1 MKKTA
6 IIILLISVI
15 AKAQGNIGIEAGLSK
30 AGFATM
36 TTHQETGVLKPFVAL
51 FSDVQ
56 ISNYLYV
63 SPQIGFVKRGGDLS
77 LLPSPVTSPVV
88 LTPKATKYEY
98 DLSYLDFSILLK
110 SRYTTEDGPLTVSA
124 FAGPS
129 ISYLLGGKVKEYYAV
144 GGSLGPKDVEGI
156 TTVAL
161 GLVYGAGFS
170 FQVPGG
176 EIDFRAVF
184 YTQFNSSVEANSG
197 LTLKNFTQGLGIS
210 YRADL

>member
-110 SRYTTEDGPLTVSA
+110 SRYTPEDGPLTVSA

-176 EIDFRAVF
+176 EIDFRALF

>member
-6 IIILLISVI
+6 VLILLISVFV
-15 AKAQGNIGIEAGLSK
+15 KAQGNIGIEAGLSK
-30 AGFATM
+30 AGFATI
-36 TTHQETGVLKPFVAL
+36 TTHQETAVLKPFVAV

-63 SPQIGFVKRGGDLS
+63 SPQFGFSKRGGDLS
-77 LLPSPVTSPVV
+77 LLSSPVTSPIA

-98 DLSYLDFSILLK
+98 DLNYLDFTILLK
-110 SRYTTEDGPLTVSA
+110 SRYTPEDGPLTVSA

-129 ISYLLGGKVKEYYAV
+129 VSYLLGGKVKEYYAV
-144 GGSLGPKDVEGI
+144 GGTLGPKDVEGI
-156 TTVAL
+156 TSVSL

-170 FQVPGG
+170 FLVPGG

-197 LTLKNFTQGLGIS
+197 LSLKNFAQGLGIA

>member
-1 MKKTA
+1 M
-6 IIILLISVI
+6 ISVI